1 MESDLFN
8 RLPTGLFRPLAS
20 QRQRLYWRVLV
31 RLYGTLF
38 DEETEVSEYG
48 HRRDS
53 VIETVVT
60 VLEQHP
66 SLWIDDQAD
75 VIEDGSLRGRANFT
89 YNTLRN
95 AGWLDEERRGYNDYV
110 SMPPRVNQCL
120 NALIEIAEGRALVMT
135 GKLKSIQ
142 AGMREVLA
150 NPADQADTLTELA
163 KEAGRFSR
171 HLNSIRGAIKG
182 LYDQIRGD
190 IPAREIVAK
199 FFDNFLREIFIR
211 DYATIKTTENPLTIR
226 DELLGIVSKL
236 RYKNDVKELL
246 INGYRKI
253 YIDQDADECA
263 SYLDRDIS
271 RLEQVFHNIERQLDA
286 IDSMKVRY
294 EQRVDTV
301 IEYATRS
308 PKTIGR
314 DLKRLTH
321 ALVRHDEK
329 TPISSGVHLPFLWPE
344 PYGES
349 RLAIARQPRQ
359 SPAPRVV
366 QQHTVSNKLRER
378 TQQERT
384 ALRAIHIN
392 DNALQDFLNARL
404 GNRRTE
410 ETAGLIVRNIHDYFC
425 VLNLQR
431 AARSPESAQ
440 KMFPGVMSHYV
451 LSPTDDWV
459 ESTYFLMRNVI
470 ITRREPT

>member
-1 MESDLFN
+1 M
-8 RLPTGLFRPLAS
+8 
-20 QRQRLYWRVLV
+20 

-38 DEETEVSEYG
+38 DEETEVGEYG
-48 HRRDS
+48 HRRDI
-53 VIETVVT
+53 VIDTVVT
-60 VLEQHP
+60 VLEQYP
-66 SLWIDDQAD
+66 SLWVDDQTEFL
-75 VIEDGSLRGRANFT
+75 EDGSLRGRAHFT

-95 AGWLDEERRGYNDYV
+95 SGWLEEERRGYNDYV

-120 NALIEIAEGRALVMT
+120 SALIEIAEGRALVMT
-135 GKLKSIQ
+135 GKLKSIL

-150 NPADQADTLTELA
+150 NPAEQADTLTELA

-182 LYDQIRGD
+182 LYDQIRGN
-190 IPAREIVAK
+190 IPAREIVAT
-199 FFDNFLREIFIR
+199 FFDDFLREIFIR

-226 DELLGIVSKL
+226 DELLDIVYKL
-236 RYKNDVKELL
+236 RYTNDVKELL

-253 YIDQDADECA
+253 YIGQDADECA

-271 RLEQVFHNIERQLDA
+271 RLERIFFNIERQLDA

-308 PKTIGR
+308 PRTIGK

-321 ALVRHDEK
+321 ALVRHDENTAK
-329 TPISSGVHLPFLWPE
+329 ISGVHLPFLWPE

-349 RLAIARQPRQ
+349 RCAIARQPRQ

-366 QQHTVSNKLRER
+366 KRHSVSHEIRKRARRER
-378 TQQERT
+378 A

-392 DNALQDFLNARL
+392 DNALLDFLDAQL
-404 GNRRTE
+404 GHRRTE
-410 ETAGLIVRNIHDYFC
+410 ETAGLTIHDIHDYFC

-431 AARSPESAQ
+431 AARSPESSQ
-440 KMFPGVMSHYV
+440 KMFPNVMRHYV

-459 ESTYFLMRNVI
+459 ESTYFHTRNVI

>member
-1 MESDLFN
+1 M
-8 RLPTGLFRPLAS
+8 
-20 QRQRLYWRVLV
+20 

-48 HRRDS
+48 HDRDR
-53 VIETVVT
+53 VIDTVVT
-60 VLEQHP
+60 VLQQNP
-66 SLWIDDQAD
+66 SLWVDDETEL
-75 VIEDGSLRGRANFT
+75 IEDGSLRGRANFT
-89 YNTLRN
+89 YHALRKS
-95 AGWLDEERRGYNDYV
+95 GWLEEDRRGYKDYV
-110 SMPPRVNQCL
+110 AMPPRVNQCL
-120 NALIEIAEGRALVMT
+120 GALIEIAEGRALVMT

-163 KEAGRFSR
+163 KEASRFSR

-182 LYDQIRGD
+182 LYDQIRGN
-190 IPAREIVAK
+190 IPAREIVAT
-199 FFDNFLREIFIR
+199 FFDDFLREIFIR
-211 DYATIKTTENPLTIR
+211 DYAAIKTTENPLTIR

-236 RYKNDVKELL
+236 RYTNDVKELL
-246 INGYRKI
+246 LNGYRKI
-253 YIDQDADECA
+253 YIGQNADECA

-271 RLEQVFHNIERQLDA
+271 RLEQVFLNIERQLDA

-308 PKTIGR
+308 PRTIGK
-314 DLKRLTH
+314 DLKRLTG
-321 ALVRHDEK
+321 ALVRHDEN
-329 TPISSGVHLPFLWPE
+329 TPIISGVHLPFLWPE

-349 RLAIARQPRQ
+349 RCAIARQPRQ
-359 SPAPRVV
+359 SPVPRVI
-366 QQHTVSNKLRER
+366 QRNSVSIEIRER
-378 TQQERT
+378 AQQERA

-392 DNALQDFLNARL
+392 DNALQDFLDSQL

-431 AARSPESAQ
+431 AARSPESAH
-440 KMFPGVMSHYV
+440 KMFPDVMRRYV

-459 ESTYFLMRNVI
+459 ESDYFHTRNVI